1 MLARAD
7 DADEGD
13 YNIWYHKKA
22 GRRARGS
29 SKVAAKTR
37 CVGARDSGGT
47 RGSDARA
54 LTFCL
59 HFARGCCVRGHACH
73 YLHRVPCA
81 VDENEL
87 EARCDIFGRERHAT
101 DREDMG
107 GVGSFTSDSRTLYV
121 GGLAGGAKAGVRGGA
136 SPLRDALSRQFGEWG
151 RVESLRV
158 FPGHAFVTFVLRACA
173 EFAREAMQ
181 NQSLGVGDGSNAPRL
196 APILNV
202 RWATDDPNPRA
213 TRRTRAVAA
222 SALVAAAAAR
232 APPLPPPPRAASS
245 ARTTPTIASSSSRSR
260 RHDSRS
266 ASCFSCSNE
275 ACARSETALRSSAC
289 RSTRR
294 SSSAKPCCSRV
305 SRASRAAPISTG
317 GDDDDDASVPLLCG
331 GVDARGAVS
340 SLTTAFARL

>member
-1 MLARAD
+1 MTSCSRKRARKQATTLARAD

-22 GRRARGS
+22 GRRAPGS

-181 NQSLGVGDGSNAPRL
+181 NQSLGVGDGANAPRL

-213 TRRTRAVAA
+213 KRRKRAVAA

-245 ARTTPTIASSSSRSR
+245 AQRLHDEQLAWAAWQQQGEQQYAFAAAAHASCGTSALPAPTASGADAAAGGVLGLDGYSSSS
-260 RHDSRS
+260 
-266 ASCFSCSNE
+266 
-275 ACARSETALRSSAC
+275 SEEES
-289 RSTRR
+289 
-294 SSSAKPCCSRV
+294 
-305 SRASRAAPISTG
+305 
-317 GDDDDDASVPLLCG
+317 
-331 GVDARGAVS
+331 
-340 SLTTAFARL
+340 